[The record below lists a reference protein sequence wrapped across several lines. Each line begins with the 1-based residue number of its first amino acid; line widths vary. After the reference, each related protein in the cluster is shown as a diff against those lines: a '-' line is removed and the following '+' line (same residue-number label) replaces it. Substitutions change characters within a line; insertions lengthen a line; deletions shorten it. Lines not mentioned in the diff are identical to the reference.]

1 MKELIEKRVVKL
13 RKALARKKLDT
24 MLVLIEENRRYL
36 SGFTG
41 QDTQFDESAGALLI
55 TADRLI
61 LATDSRYE
69 LQARREA
76 PAYKTV
82 GYPEGLIKELPRLL
96 RRLGS
101 RRVGFENG

>member
-1 MKELIEKRVVKL
+1 
-13 RKALARKKLDT
+13 

-41 QDTQFDESAGALLI
+41 QDTQFDESAGVLLI

-82 GYPEGLIKELPRLL
+82 CYPEGLIKELPRLL

-101 RRVGFENG
+101 CRVGFENVRVSVSQ